1 MTVGKKKQGPYVRGR
16 GRGTYFRW
24 GGGVRLLLR
33 RDINKE
39 HDVCMCVC
47 WGAGDGPE
55 GRGDVKAGRSE
66 KRASYRK

>member
-1 MTVGKKKQGPYVRGR
+1 M
-16 GRGTYFRW
+16 
-24 GGGVRLLLR
+24 RLLLR

-39 HDVCMCVC
+39 QDVCMCVC